1 MRITRSMQ
9 MLLPWMVL
17 FCVELKAQEPPSSLT
32 PAQRLEVEAM
42 IAKGRAEERF
52 EVKRELC
59 SDLAS
64 LKIVLPSCASEA
76 GQPSPAEVAIS
87 GSTSSQTQRA
97 ADNAGGATFSSG
109 AFFGT
114 SPAGTIDSNVDRAG
128 DSNRFVLSASDGSS
142 RASFRATRTVSKT
155 QTKQD
160 GTDVDSRGKEGG
172 KWRSFSTYSATF
184 SAPLEKGGKPTS
196 LATLDGFA
204 NSSELA
210 LRYSKLLVQTGSG
223 ARDAEGELSRYAKSL
238 YERTGLD
245 PDKHYD
251 LDKIKEQ
258 LTLQGM
264 EDQYPYFRALYW
276 NPNSRRYVYG
286 AFARIGD
293 ETYKYI
299 QPGTT
304 TETSNHERP
313 ASVGMFGGI
322 VPAINKDTFFGAG
335 LEYQKAFE
343 PSKVRTVCPT
353 AEPDTD
359 VVECV
364 SGPYGSPK
372 ESDRLLLSLEA
383 RRAFGSMGA
392 LIKVTHDL
400 RNSNTGVDVPLF
412 LFNDPQTG
420 FSTGVRLGWSNT
432 DQFSLGVF
440 FDAAFQLEGTK

>member
-1 MRITRSMQ
+1 MFRRTVQ
-9 MLLPWMVL
+9 MLLAWAVL
-17 FCVELKAQEPPSSLT
+17 SCADLMAQEQPSSLT
-32 PAQRLEVEAM
+32 PAQRSEVEAM
-42 IAKGRAEERF
+42 IARDRADVRS
-52 EVKRELC
+52 EVKKELC
-59 SDLAS
+59 GDLAS
-64 LKIVLPSCASEA
+64 LKIMLPSCASEA
-76 GQPSPAEVAIS
+76 SQPSLAEAAAP
-87 GSTSSQTQRA
+87 GSTSSLTPQAEDRTKRT
-97 ADNAGGATFSSG
+97 NFSSG
-109 AFFGT
+109 EFFGT
-114 SPAGTIDSNVDRAG
+114 SPAGTIDSSVDRAG
-128 DSNRFVLSASDGSS
+128 DSNRFVLSASDGNS

-160 GTDVDSRGKEGG
+160 GSDADSNESKGG

-184 SAPLEKGGKPTS
+184 SAPLEKGGKPS
-196 LATLDGFA
+196 ALATLDGFA

-210 LRYSKLLVQTGSG
+210 LRYSKLLVQTGKGS
-223 ARDAEGELSRYAKSL
+223 RHAEGELSRYAKSL
-238 YERTGLD
+238 YDRTGLD

-251 LDKIKEQ
+251 LEKIKEQ

-276 NPNSRRYVYG
+276 NPKSRRYVYG

-299 QPGTT
+299 QPSTT
-304 TETSNHERP
+304 TEASTHERP
-313 ASVGMFGGI
+313 ASVGIFGGL
-322 VPAINKDTFFGAG
+322 VPAINQDTFFGAG

-343 PSKVRTVCPT
+343 PTKVRTVCPT
-353 AEPDTD
+353 ADPVAD
-359 VVECV
+359 VVECI

-412 LFNDPQTG
+412 LFNDPKTG